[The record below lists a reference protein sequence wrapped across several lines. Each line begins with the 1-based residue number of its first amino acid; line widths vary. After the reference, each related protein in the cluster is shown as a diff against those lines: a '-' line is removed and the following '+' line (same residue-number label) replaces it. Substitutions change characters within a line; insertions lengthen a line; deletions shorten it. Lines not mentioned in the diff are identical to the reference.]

1 MRLEDYNDLLSED
14 ERRKLAEQVVREL
27 FPYLPKE
34 VNND

>member
-14 ERRKLAEQVVREL
+14 ERKELAEQVVGEL